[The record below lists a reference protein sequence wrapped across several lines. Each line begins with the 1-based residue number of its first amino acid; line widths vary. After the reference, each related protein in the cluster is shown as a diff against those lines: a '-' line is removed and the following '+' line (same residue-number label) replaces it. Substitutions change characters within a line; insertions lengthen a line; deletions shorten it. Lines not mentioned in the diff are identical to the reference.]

1 KHTIYGWI
9 NDRSMLAHKIGR
21 LWKFKASEVDEWV
34 RTGGAATTDELEK
47 DYVRNTKKSR
57 PGELLNSRPGFFMR
71 IIQRWLAAVAWDL
84 STDPQPAATDARRR
98 KLHRQRQR

>member
-1 KHTIYGWI
+1 MVGFITAPCRLIC
-9 NDRSMLAHKIGR
+9 LA
-21 LWKFKASEVDEWV
+21 AS
-34 RTGGAATTDELEK
+34 G
-47 DYVRNTKKSR
+47 NSR
-57 PGELLNSRPGFFMR
+57 PLKSMSGCVLVEEPPPTSVRQAKFWAQQPPRPRELLNSRPGFFMR